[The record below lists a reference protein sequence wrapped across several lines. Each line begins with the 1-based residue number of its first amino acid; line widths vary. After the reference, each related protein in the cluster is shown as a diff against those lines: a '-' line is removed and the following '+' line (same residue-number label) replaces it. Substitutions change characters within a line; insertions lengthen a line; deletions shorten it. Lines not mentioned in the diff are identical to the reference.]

1 MIIRIGNHELKVKE
15 QPDIFIDDKKG
26 IMAIIIVVEDKDGK
40 MYELHYMS
48 TIDDPDLIVNLT
60 SNSFIEL

>member
-26 IMAIIIVVEDKDGK
+26 IMAIIIVVEDKNGK

-48 TIDDPDLIVNLT
+48 TIDDPDLIVNLS

>member
-1 MIIRIGNHELKVKE
+1 LIIRIGKHELKLKE
-15 QPDIFIDDKKG
+15 EPDIFIDDKKG

>member
-15 QPDIFIDDKKG
+15 EPDIFIDDKKG

-48 TIDDPDLIVNLT
+48 TIDDPDLIVNLS